1 MSQAKPRETRS
12 YGLNDPTNHVVEEWP
27 KSKRDLYEAA
37 RTLFWEKGFG
47 EASVQDIVSAAGLT
61 KGAFYH
67 YFGAKDDLLEIM
79 FDRSLVRLMRALELQ
94 HGQDLTV
101 VETLHGLIREMVFVV
116 REYRI
121 EVALFW
127 ELYRRQPRALSKSNA
142 DRRRRF
148 YRSIT
153 ELAQRGIDNGELDA
167 QLNPQIFAMA
177 LIGICQHS
185 QHWFVPGRGVTLDE
199 LASSIGRLILEGA
212 VRRG

>member
-1 MSQAKPRETRS
+1 M
-12 YGLNDPTNHVVEEWP
+12 
-27 KSKRDLYEAA
+27 
-37 RTLFWEKGFG
+37 
-47 EASVQDIVSAAGLT
+47 
-61 KGAFYH
+61 
-67 YFGAKDDLLEIM
+67 
-79 FDRSLVRLMRALELQ
+79 
-94 HGQDLTV
+94 
-101 VETLHGLIREMVFVV
+101 
-116 REYRI
+116 
-121 EVALFW
+121 
-127 ELYRRQPRALSKSNA
+127 SKSNA